1 MKMIWVTFQKAGI
14 HYFPAA
20 RTEETLQDVSYLGQ
34 PHRHLFK
41 FKVSIEVFHN
51 DRDIEFH
58 QFLNWI
64 ESLYTDKQLELDNMS
79 CEMLSDELAKS
90 IQNRFPNRKLVIEI
104 SEDGECGSIIDY

>member
-20 RTEETLQDVSYLGQ
+20 KTEKALQDVSYLGQ

-64 ESLYTDKQLELDNMS
+64 ESLYTDKQLALDNMS

-90 IQNRFPNRKLVIEI
+90 IRNKYPERKLIIEI